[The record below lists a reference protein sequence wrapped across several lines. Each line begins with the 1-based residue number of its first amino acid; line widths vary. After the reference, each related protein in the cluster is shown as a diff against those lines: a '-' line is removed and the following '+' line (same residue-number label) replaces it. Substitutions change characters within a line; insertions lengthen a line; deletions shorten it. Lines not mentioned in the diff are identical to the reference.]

1 MNPTEIYLFNQ
12 INGASKEKIHALLL
26 GGAYKF
32 TMFLIT
38 AIEHNN
44 LEDVAN
50 YTNRVSLILDE
61 LALQISH
68 DTSELST
75 NLLSLYGWWNKVL
88 FDLDSQDRLHNLQAM
103 VNHIAELRAAWNILT
118 EKSTEKPYNNLSI
131 TY

>member
-88 FDLDSQDRLHNLQAM
+88 FDRENQNRLPELKAM
-103 VNHIAELRAAWNILT
+103 ANHLSELRLAWLESCK
-118 EKSTEKPYNNLSI
+118 EKTINMYN
-131 TY
+131 